1 MGGSLYF
8 SKFIT
13 RRGSL
18 PGVHLVIYFRMSG
31 TGGSGDAYQAGSEA
45 LGLNKQLKTEVV
57 DQLHTGQRCLG
68 IKPATQLLSFLFIWM
83 IIKCIA
89 FSFWFFFFLL
99 ACQRDIYLMIGFL
112 KLSVR
117 FGVSKCHSSINI
129 TKYILIQCMRVKS
142 KACQS
147 LELWIKRSRAICFLV
162 LFPGSLCAYGG
173 PERHWAK
180 GKIAGR
186 WRTLWRNDPSR
197 SIKVQFIK

>member
-1 MGGSLYF
+1 MHIKQEVRPLDWINSWRLKWWISFTQGKG
-8 SKFIT
+8 
-13 RRGSL
+13 
-18 PGVHLVIYFRMSG
+18 
-31 TGGSGDAYQAGSEA
+31 A
-45 LGLNKQLKTEVV
+45 LASNQPRSSFHSCSFGWLLNV
-57 DQLHTGQRCLG
+57 
-68 IKPATQLLSFLFIWM
+68 LLSHFD
-83 IIKCIA
+83 
-89 FSFWFFFFLL
+89 FFFPFGMPEG
-99 ACQRDIYLMIGFL
+99 YLSHDRIL